1 MHVSVTVFTTA
12 LTRVAELLDAE
23 CETFAIVV
31 LGGAALNL
39 LGVVDRVTRDV
50 DIIAFGIPA
59 DARPPRDI
67 VPPTDPLPAALRRAA
82 DIVGRDLRL
91 PADWLNAESALQWS
105 QGLPPGL
112 ADRITWR
119 HYGTGATGLW
129 VGLVDPYDLTFFKLF
144 AAVDDATTRSRH
156 YRDLLALSPD
166 SATLAAATDWVRGQD
181 ASPEFADVL
190 DRMVTH
196 LRREL
201 AHG

>member
-1 MHVSVTVFTTA
+1 
-12 LTRVAELLDAE
+12 VAELLDAE
-23 CETFAIVV
+23 GEAFAIVV

-39 LGVVDRVTRDV
+39 LGIVDRVTRDV
-50 DIIAFGIPA
+50 DVVAFGVPT

-67 VPPTDPLPAALRRAA
+67 TPPTDPLPAALRRAA

-112 ADRITWR
+112 AGRIHWR
-119 HYGTGATGLW
+119 PYGTAEPGGLW

-144 AAVDDATTRSRH
+144 ATVDDATTRSRH
-156 YRDLLALSPD
+156 YRDLLALRPGP
-166 SATLAAATDWVRGQD
+166 ATLAAAANWVGGQD

-190 DRMVTH
+190 DRMVAH

-201 AHG
+201 GHA